1 MHDHTVFKVLCRYLK
16 REQRDRGG
24 SVFLAGKLKKYVMRE
39 LPLQTNAFDC
49 GVFVCKYAE
58 CVTRRAPIDFTQANV
73 PSLRQSMRREIVNS
87 KVS

>member
-1 MHDHTVFKVLCRYLK
+1 MHDHSVFKVLCRYLK

-24 SVFLAGKLKKYVMRE
+24 ADVPVWKLKKYVMRE

-73 PSLRQSMRREIVNS
+73 PSLRQSMRSEIINS
-87 KVS
+87 RVS